1 MNENEER
8 LRIQA
13 INRYLT
19 GGPPSAIW
27 KSLGRSNYWFFKWL
41 SRFKSGDEN
50 WYKSLSRAPKNPHR
64 STNQK
69 LDELIINIR
78 KKLENTKYAQIGAVA
93 ISWELKKLKVE
104 PPPSWTIDRII
115 KRHGL
120 TKKRGRGYQ
129 AKGKAYPKI
138 EADFPNKVHQ
148 VDLLGPRFLASK
160 EHFYSLN
167 VMDIGRHKVKINP
180 IRARNADWAIDSLLQ
195 SWQKLGLPCFV
206 QFDNQGVFFGSDRR
220 PRWFSKVI
228 KLCLNLGIEPV
239 FIPLREPWRNGEIE
253 RFNDT
258 WDKKFFRTQH
268 FENFTHL
275 AREAEI
281 FEDFHNDYH
290 RYNVLKGATPN
301 EFEKKSGFKP
311 RLLPPGFAF
320 KEPDSLSDGKIHL
333 VRFIRSDL
341 TLNVFGEKFILEPSC
356 QYEYVTATI
365 YVKEQVLRVFLFG
378 NLIKEIKYTIP
389 KR

>member
-8 LRIQA
+8 LRIKA
-13 INRYLT
+13 ISRYLA
-19 GGPPSAIW
+19 GEPPPAIW

-50 WYKSLSRAPKNPHR
+50 WCKSLSRAPKNPHR
-64 STNQK
+64 SIDQK
-69 LDELIINIR
+69 FEELIINIR

-93 ISWELKKLKVE
+93 ISWELKKLKLE
-104 PPPSWTIDRII
+104 PPPTWTINRIL

-120 TKKRGRGYQ
+120 IKKRKKGYQ
-129 AKGKAYPKI
+129 AKSKAYPEI

-148 VDLLGPRFLASK
+148 VDLLGPIFLASK
-160 EHFYSLN
+160 ERFYSLN
-167 VMDIGRHKVKINP
+167 VMDIGRHKVKINA
-180 IRARNADWAIDSLLQ
+180 IKSKNADWVIESLLQ

-206 QFDNQGVFFGSDRR
+206 QFDNQQVFFGCDRH
-220 PRWFSKVI
+220 PRWFSRVI
-228 KLCLNLGIEPV
+228 KLRLSLGIEPV

-268 FENFTHL
+268 FEDFTHL
-275 AREAEI
+275 VREAGI
-281 FEDFHNDYH
+281 FEDFHNSYH

-311 RLLPPGFAF
+311 RLFPQAS
-320 KEPDSLSDGKIHL
+320 SLRNQTFCPMGKYISYASSEA
-333 VRFIRSDL
+333 I
-341 TLNVFGEKFILEPSC
+341 
-356 QYEYVTATI
+356 
-365 YVKEQVLRVFLFG
+365 
-378 NLIKEIKYTIP
+378 
-389 KR
+389 